1 MKQPDNHRFELI
13 GERLRSDWR
22 EIETAP
28 LPARI
33 TMLLE
38 QLKGREVSEQAHRRA
53 FNVANAAHAAT
64 DPGEGEGSGAKC
76 TPMIDRGSRRLV
88 LAEM

>member
-38 QLKGREVSEQAHRRA
+38 QLKRREASEQAHRRA
-53 FNVANAAHAAT
+53 FNAAHAAT
-64 DPGEGEGSGAKC
+64 DLGDGLEAKC

>member
-1 MKQPDNHRFELI
+1 MKQPDNHLFKLI

-28 LPARI
+28 LPVRI

-38 QLKGREVSEQAHRRA
+38 QLKRREASAPARRQAV
-53 FNVANAAHAAT
+53 NVTNAAT
-64 DPGEGEGSGAKC
+64 CIGEGEGSAR
-76 TPMIDRGSRRLV
+76 TAAPLTVRDRQMA
-88 LAEM
+88 LAEA

>member
-1 MKQPDNHRFELI
+1 MQPDNHPFELI

-33 TMLLE
+33 TMLLQ
-38 QLKGREVSEQAHRRA
+38 QLKRREASEQAHRPA
-53 FNVANAAHAAT
+53 VNVVDAAT
-64 DPGEGEGSGAKC
+64 SLGEGRGLEAKD
-76 TPMIDRGSRRLV
+76 TPLTVVASRRMA
-88 LAEM
+88 LAEV

>member
-1 MKQPDNHRFELI
+1 MKQPDNHPFELI
-13 GERLRSDWR
+13 GEWLRSDWR

-38 QLKGREVSEQAHRRA
+38 QLKRREASEQLHRRA
-53 FNVANAAHAAT
+53 FNAGNAAT
-64 DPGEGEGSGAKC
+64 NLGDGLEAKC
-76 TPMIDRGSRRLV
+76 TRMIDRGSRRLV

>member
-1 MKQPDNHRFELI
+1 MKQPNTHPFQLI

-22 EIETAP
+22 EIEAAP

-38 QLKGREVSEQAHRRA
+38 QLKRREASGQVRRWPINGA
-53 FNVANAAHAAT
+53 DAATCLEGKGLEANAAPMT
-64 DPGEGEGSGAKC
+64 DRS
-76 TPMIDRGSRRLV
+76 SRRLV
-88 LAEM
+88 LAEA